1 MSVAF
6 PWVLWGTIGAVVGV
20 VVAHLLSVTQPRA
33 LWLPTSR
40 FVPDRAVRA
49 VSRANTP
56 RDVPL
61 LMVRVLLLLC
71 IGCALAGVTWLGARR
86 ESVRTMLAI
95 DGRAIVAG
103 DRVLL
108 VRAITD
114 ALQRAARNNAPVRAV
129 LLGDTLVHV
138 SDPAL
143 AAATLDSV
151 MRARPGRASSS
162 LGATLLRAR
171 RAAPALANGAD
182 SVALVVMSLERADVT
197 AAALESIRATWPGR
211 IEFVPVPPRARPD
224 DSASRRDQVLV
235 RASADDV
242 VAAAYQ
248 RWPDLAAART
258 LVVRDSVT
266 DADSV
271 AASSGAAV
279 VVWMSEAIPPQW
291 LRLTDT
297 ADATAFA
304 IVAADGALVAPMR
317 RIARAPQASRALVWW
332 PDGSAAATEETLGA
346 GCVRW
351 VGFAPPPGDALLS
364 VEARPVL
371 AALASACGELLSIG
385 TAPALD
391 SAQLRQLAGVGALA
405 TRAGLDATSPP
416 PVSPL
421 TRWLLVAA
429 LLLLVLETLMRTR
442 ADRSHD
448 AVRSA
453 GLHHT
458 ARDDGRHGAAA

>member
-197 AAALESIRATWPGR
+197 AAALSRFAPRG
-211 IEFVPVPPRARPD
+211 PVGSSLSRFLRVRARTT
-224 DSASRRDQVLV
+224 RR
-235 RASADDV
+235 RGEIRYSC
-242 VAAAYQ
+242 
-248 RWPDLAAART
+248 ARLRT
-258 LVVRDSVT
+258 T
-266 DADSV
+266 
-271 AASSGAAV
+271 
-279 VVWMSEAIPPQW
+279 WW
-291 LRLTDT
+291 LRRTNGGPILQPLEHSLS
-297 ADATAFA
+297 ATA
-304 IVAADGALVAPMR
+304 
-317 RIARAPQASRALVWW
+317 
-332 PDGSAAATEETLGA
+332 
-346 GCVRW
+346 
-351 VGFAPPPGDALLS
+351 
-364 VEARPVL
+364 
-371 AALASACGELLSIG
+371 
-385 TAPALD
+385 
-391 SAQLRQLAGVGALA
+391 
-405 TRAGLDATSPP
+405 
-416 PVSPL
+416 
-421 TRWLLVAA
+421 
-429 LLLLVLETLMRTR
+429 
-442 ADRSHD
+442 
-448 AVRSA
+448 
-453 GLHHT
+453 
-458 ARDDGRHGAAA
+458 